1 MTQDRWT
8 VLLVRSDENP
18 VRQYSFSPWHLRLVL
33 AGGVCV
39 LAVVAIFVSIA
50 GLAGISRLEARR
62 LGVENDRLREELASI
77 QDQVGDLEGLLGD
90 LSRRDAE
97 VRQIAGIEPL
107 EQDVLLAGVG
117 GPGLEG
123 PESHYLYSID
133 PSLGEAAFAATYDL
147 EALDRRAILLSESM
161 AQAADTLRAHRDL
174 LQATPSIL
182 PTAGLVSSRF
192 SQERLHPLYHREMP
206 HEGVDISA
214 PRGTPIL
221 AAANGT
227 VTRANWVSGYG
238 QLVEISHGHGYVTRY
253 GHASRIMVRVGQVVE
268 RGDVIAQV
276 GNSGIATAP
285 NLHYEVL
292 VNGHAQNP
300 MNYVFPELFP

>member
-1 MTQDRWT
+1 MTRDRWT
-8 VLLVRSDENP
+8 LLLVRSDENP
-18 VRQYSFSPWHLRLVL
+18 VRQCSFSPWHLRLAL
-33 AGGVCV
+33 AGGVGLFAV
-39 LAVVAIFVSIA
+39 LAFFVSVA

-62 LGVENDRLREELASI
+62 LGTENALLRKELTSI
-77 QDQVGDLEGLLGD
+77 QDQVGNLEELLGD

-123 PESHYLYSID
+123 PESHSLYSVD
-133 PSLGEAAFAATYDL
+133 LSLGEAAFAATYDL
-147 EALDRRAILLSESM
+147 EALDRRAMLLSESM
-161 AQAADTLRAHRDL
+161 AEAADTLLAHRAL
-174 LQATPSIL
+174 LAATPSIL

-192 SQERLHPLYHREMP
+192 SRERLHPLYHRARP
-206 HEGVDISA
+206 HEGVDVSA

-221 AAANGT
+221 AAAKGK
-227 VTRANWVSGYG
+227 VTRASWVAGYG
-238 QLVEISHGHGYVTRY
+238 QLVEISHGYGYVTRY

-268 RGDVIAQV
+268 RGEVIAQV
-276 GNSGIATAP
+276 GSSGIATAP

-292 VNGHAQNP
+292 VNGQAQNP
-300 MNYVFPELFP
+300 MNYVFPELSP